1 MEMKPNNANVFICSV
16 ENYDKQLKYYG
27 EGSLS
32 EISLLKL
39 LYKYAGFSPSYD
51 CLNRIDAMISNLQQ
65 SDKNICT
72 NMIAGQDFAPSLP
85 GVDAGGIISGTPD
98 FAVTVTGAG
107 IIQSDQ
113 IPVDKDTSGKLD
125 INIYTKA
132 IDIPLESFTTGFTD
146 TSGNAYGDVAIITLP
161 TTGLIKLNN
170 VDVVAGQIIAKADL
184 SSLSYWKITNAA
196 VSESL
201 VFSISN
207 DDLNDTLWS
216 PNTTIAITVAVVGNS
231 AISSLGDSTMYVNNN
246 VVTILTSDM
255 FTSQLSPA
263 YFDPDGDVL
272 DAIRIDEISGSNE
285 GTFLYSSGALVI
297 GQVITK
303 AELDA
308 GLFTHTGA
316 TASTITSDV
325 ILFSARDTGSLIWV
339 S

>member
-98 FAVTVTGAG
+98 FLLTVNGKAIAQT
-107 IIQSDQ
+107 SE
-113 IPVDKDTSGKLD
+113 IPVNIDNSGETPVD
-125 INIYTKA
+125 VYTKA
-132 IDIPLESFTTGFTD
+132 IDIPLSSFITGFAD
-146 TSGNAYGDVAIITLP
+146 TSGFSYGDVAIITLP

-170 VDVVAGQIIAKADL
+170 VDVVAGQIIALADL
-184 SSLSYWKITNAA
+184 GSLSYWKITNAG

-207 DDLNDTLWS
+207 TNPDNTLWTS
-216 PNTTIAITVAVVGNS
+216 NTTIPITIAAVGNS

-263 YFDPDGDVL
+263 YADPDGDL
-272 DAIRIDEISGSNE
+272 LHSIRIDEISGSNQ
-285 GTFLYSSGALVI
+285 GTFLYNSGALII

-303 AELDA
+303 AQLDA